1 MSGPLVVLIT
11 IVLVIGAALLAA
23 VESAIAVL
31 SRADVVDEAEG
42 ADSPETLLRIGGNMS
57 GHREAVGFARI
68 GAETLATV
76 LISVWFASFVAQPWL
91 AFLFASLLM
100 LAVHVLFTGS
110 TPRSIG
116 RTHPRDTLRLFGWLA
131 RTCRVV
137 FGPISDLLGA
147 LGDIVTPSQQ
157 HRHSTVSSEE
167 QLLSMVDAAAEE
179 EVLGEDDRDLIHSVF
194 DFSDRLVR
202 EVMVARTDMITVDAD
217 ASVQES
223 LRALLEVGISRAPI
237 VGRDSDDIRGIA
249 YQKDLAR
256 HLLEHP
262 ESTLAVA
269 GIARPAS
276 YVPES
281 LAADILLRR
290 MQRDSTHFAM
300 VVDEYGGIA
309 GLVTLED
316 LIEELVGEISDE
328 FDRGGEE
335 YERLDDGTLVVSSRM
350 NIGDLGELLD
360 LELEH
365 EDVDSVGGLL
375 TTALG
380 RIPQLGDEAEIDNL
394 SLLAYRVGRR
404 HRVTRIQVRVLERH
418 HHTEEEDAA

>member
-11 IVLVIGAALLAA
+11 ILLIVGAALLAA

-31 SRADVVDEAEG
+31 SRADVVDEAE
-42 ADSPETLLRIGGNMS
+42 AAHSPDTLRRIGDNMS

-76 LISVWFASFVAQPWL
+76 LISVWFATLVAGPWL

-110 TPRSIG
+110 TPRTIG
-116 RTHPRDTLRLFGWLA
+116 RTHPRDTLRMLGWLA
-131 RTCRVV
+131 RGCRVV
-137 FGPISDLLGA
+137 FGPISDLLGT
-147 LGDIVTPSQQ
+147 LGDIVTPSQK
-157 HRHSTVSSEE
+157 HRHATVSSEE
-167 QLLSMVDAAAEE
+167 QLLSMVDAATEQ
-179 EVLGEDDRDLIHSVF
+179 EVLDEDDRELIHSVF

-202 EVMVARTDMITVDAD
+202 EVMVARTDMLTVDAD
-217 ASVQES
+217 DTVHDG
-223 LRALLEVGISRAPI
+223 LRSLLEVGISRAPI

-262 ESTLAVA
+262 ESTLRVA
-269 GIARPAS
+269 SLARPPVF
-276 YVPES
+276 VPES
-281 LAADILLRR
+281 LAADTLLRR

-328 FDRGGEE
+328 FDRGGDE
-335 YERLDDGTLVVSSRM
+335 YERLEDGTLVVSSRM
-350 NIGDLGELLD
+350 NITDLGELLD
-360 LELEH
+360 IDLEH

-380 RIPQLGDEAEIDNL
+380 RIPQLGDHAEIGGL
-394 SLLAYRVGRR
+394 ALLADRVGRR
-404 HRVTRIQVRVLERH
+404 HRVTRIQVRVLAPHSTNEK
-418 HHTEEEDAA
+418 EEAA